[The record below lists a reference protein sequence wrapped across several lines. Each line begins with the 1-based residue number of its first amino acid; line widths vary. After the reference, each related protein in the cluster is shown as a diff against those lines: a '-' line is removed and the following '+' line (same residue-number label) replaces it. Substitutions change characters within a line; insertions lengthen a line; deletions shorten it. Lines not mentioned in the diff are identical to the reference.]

1 MANTLIVTFLL
12 CVAATVTATE
22 DLKTVTTLKPS
33 ISTSTTK
40 VTTTTTLKPSTSA
53 PSSTATHLTGSPTT
67 NGSTVSPNTG
77 SSQTNAPSTAP
88 VPTTLKPP
96 GPCASNPCP
105 AGSTCE
111 ERFNQAF
118 TCLCR
123 PGEVYN
129 GLFCMR
135 VKVFPGLLVWKKE
148 FEPEMADK
156 TSQKFLDT
164 SNIIKDEVREQFKDE
179 TEFIGPEVLEL
190 RRKET
195 KERSQ
200 SSNIEASIQIIYDR
214 TAEITEE
221 VVKKKMGG
229 IPMAESFAAK
239 SLCDSDTC
247 DSLSTKCSS
256 ADGSFTCS
264 CGDGFIETNFSDRL
278 CVARCPA
285 GQIYVNNQCKS
296 CDFGYAGPDCK
307 DNRLLIVVIICSILG
322 GLLIAVVIAL
332 PLVLKKSKKK
342 SSKKKEE
349 DIGIPY
355 QSHSIAKAP
364 LSYSNGN
371 SNDFPASVKEP
382 TNSLANSGAPRIPRA
397 TANSNWDSRTN
408 LEMTPS
414 NSRQNLI
421 PSGRNSRF
429 NDNQD
434 DMYSF
439 SQNRPKNHTYEEF
452 QPKSNPYSQNR
463 ASNPY
468 PQSRGQTNPY
478 YN

>member
-1 MANTLIVTFLL
+1 ALTSGCNNTKAFNICAKFNSYSPNRKSNNKRFD
-12 CVAATVTATE
+12 CFTE
-22 DLKTVTTLKPS
+22 HRIFPNKRSLH
-33 ISTSTTK
+33 STSTYNSK
-40 VTTTTTLKPSTSA
+40 TS
-53 PSSTATHLTGSPTT
+53 
-67 NGSTVSPNTG
+67 
-77 SSQTNAPSTAP
+77 
-88 VPTTLKPP
+88 
-96 GPCASNPCP
+96 
-105 AGSTCE
+105 STCE

-123 PGEVYN
+123 PGEVYI
-129 GLFCMR
+129 GLFCIR

-195 KERSQ
+195 KEKSQ
-200 SSNIEASIQIIYDR
+200 SSNIEASTQIIYDR

-221 VVKKKMGG
+221 VVKKKVEG
-229 IPMAESFAAK
+229 IPKAESFAAK

-247 DSLSTKCSS
+247 DTLSTKCSS

-285 GQIYVNNQCKS
+285 GQIYVNNKCK
-296 CDFGYAGPDCK
+296 A
-307 DNRLLIVVIICSILG
+307 LLIVVIICSILG

-439 SQNRPKNHTYEEF
+439 SQNRPKNHTYEESYIIF
-452 QPKSNPYSQNR
+452 HTNNTTNIWTNHRCYSRFNTNKTSNTYTSFDSYSTNRNSTNKGSKSFTKHRIFLNECSLHNTR
-463 ASNPY
+463 
-468 PQSRGQTNPY
+468 TNNY
-478 YN
+478 RTSK